1 MTHHA
6 GKGGVYPVGTE
17 WMSRYRPLV
26 AALVKHTN
34 VVQRAA
40 GRTVR
45 LSEEVSLSTQE
56 WQVFEYILEHQD
68 DDSCMN
74 HISERLGIAQSTFS
88 KITKYLC
95 EQGLVDK
102 YQTETNRKNIILRPS
117 ADGVDLYRQQT
128 ATVGREMFGAFFED
142 LDGLSDEQL
151 ETFTAALERL
161 NATLSQGGGAPE
173 KPRLIKKL

>member
-1 MTHHA
+1 M
-6 GKGGVYPVGTE
+6 GTE

-128 ATVGREMFGAFFED
+128 STVGREMFGAFFED

>member
-1 MTHHA
+1 M
-6 GKGGVYPVGTE
+6 GTE
-17 WMSRYRPLV
+17 WMGRYRPLV

-56 WQVFEYILEHQD
+56 WQVFEYILEHQ

>member
-1 MTHHA
+1 M
-6 GKGGVYPVGTE
+6 GTE
-17 WMSRYRPLV
+17 WMGRYRPLV

-102 YQTETNRKNIILRPS
+102 YQTETHRKNIILRPS

-142 LDGLSDEQL
+142 LDGLSDEHL

>member
-1 MTHHA
+1 M
-6 GKGGVYPVGTE
+6 GTE

-151 ETFTAALERL
+151 ETFTVALERL

>member
-1 MTHHA
+1 M
-6 GKGGVYPVGTE
+6 GTE

-161 NATLSQGGGAPE
+161 NATLSQGGRAPE

>member
-1 MTHHA
+1 M
-6 GKGGVYPVGTE
+6 GTE
-17 WMSRYRPLV
+17 WMGRYRPLV

-142 LDGLSDEQL
+142 LDGLRGEQL
-151 ETFTAALERL
+151 ETSTAALERL

>member
-1 MTHHA
+1 M
-6 GKGGVYPVGTE
+6 GTE
-17 WMSRYRPLV
+17 WMGRYRPLV
-26 AALVKHTN
+26 AALVRHTN
-34 VVQRAA
+34 VVQRTA

-45 LSEEVSLSTQE
+45 LSDELSLTTQE

-74 HISERLGIAQSTFS
+74 HISERLGIPQSTFS

-117 ADGVDLYRQQT
+117 PDGVDLYRQQT
-128 ATVGREMFGAFFED
+128 STVGLAMFGGFFRD
-142 LDGLSDEQL
+142 LEGVSDEQL
-151 ETFTAALERL
+151 AAFTAALERL
-161 NATLSQGGGAPE
+161 NASLAQNGRSGE
-173 KPRLIKKL
+173 KPRLIKKT

>member
-1 MTHHA
+1 M
-6 GKGGVYPVGTE
+6 GTE
-17 WMSRYRPLV
+17 WMGRYRPLV

-34 VVQRAA
+34 LVQRAS

-45 LSEEVSLSTQE
+45 LSDGLSLTVQE

-74 HISERLGIAQSTFS
+74 HISERLGIPQSTFS
-88 KITKYLC
+88 KIIKYLC

-117 ADGVDLYRQQT
+117 ADGVYLYRQQT
-128 ATVGREMFGAFFED
+128 STVGLDMFGSFFRE
-142 LDGLSDEQL
+142 LEGMGDEQL
-151 ETFTAALERL
+151 ATFTSALEQL
-161 NATLSQGGGAPE
+161 NATLVQGGDKPE
-173 KPRLIKKL
+173 KPRLIKKT